1 MQRGFKRNPI
11 ENIQN
16 KSCINLW
23 KKYYSF
29 EGGLLFWSVSLI
41 ELKIKSLLL
50 KIWKFELEIDYV
62 ERI

>member
-1 MQRGFKRNPI
+1 MQRGFKRNPT
-11 ENIQN
+11 ENIQY

-50 KIWKFELEIDYV
+50 KIWKFELKIDYV